1 MNENIKVMIVEDEA
15 ITAKCLQMDLED
27 IGLQVLDP
35 VSNGEEAIKIAQ
47 LEHPSLIL
55 MDIRLAGSMDGIETA
70 EKILQNQKIPII
82 YLTGFSTTLVRE
94 RAQKTNPAAFLEK
107 PINVNRVIQIIN
119 TMEDQATDKQAT
131 A

>member
-35 VSNGEEAIKIAQ
+35 LSNGEDAIKIAQ

-82 YLTGFSTTLVRE
+82 YLTGFSTTLVKE
-94 RAQKTNPAAFLEK
+94 RAQKTNPAGFLEK

-119 TMEDQATDKQAT
+119 TMEDQATNKQAT